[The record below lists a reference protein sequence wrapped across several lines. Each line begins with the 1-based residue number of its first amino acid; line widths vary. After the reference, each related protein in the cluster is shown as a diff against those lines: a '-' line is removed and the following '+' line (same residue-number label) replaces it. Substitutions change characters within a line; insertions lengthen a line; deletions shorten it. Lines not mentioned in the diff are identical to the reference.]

1 MSSAIAAAKRR
12 RAVPEQVS
20 RNNSIISTPTPIPP
34 SPPNKPVTIN
44 EFIMN
49 LDNKLNSLETNTN
62 SVIQEYESR
71 FTMLAEEI
79 ADIKDVIIKLQSFS
93 MEINKDLH
101 NERIRILSDIENT
114 TDNIIESIDNVII
127 ENIDDNNILLENTI
141 TQETI
146 QENDNDNIEESE
158 LESNNV
164 TFS

>member
-20 RNNSIISTPTPIPP
+20 RNNNIISTPTPTPP

-49 LDNKLNSLETNTN
+49 LDNKLNSLESSTN

-79 ADIKDVIIKLQSFS
+79 ADIKDVLIKLQSFS

-114 TDNIIESIDNVII
+114 TNDIIED
-127 ENIDDNNILLENTI
+127 IDDDNILLKNTI
-141 TQETI
+141 TTETN
-146 QENDNDNIEESE
+146 EESNDNEDNIEESE
-158 LESNNV
+158 SESNNV

>member
-20 RNNSIISTPTPIPP
+20 RNNNIISTPTP

-127 ENIDDNNILLENTI
+127 EDIENIDDNNILLENTI
-141 TQETI
+141 TEETI

>member
-20 RNNSIISTPTPIPP
+20 RNNNIISTPTPTPP

-49 LDNKLNSLETNTN
+49 LDNKLNSLESSTN

-79 ADIKDVIIKLQSFS
+79 ADIKDVLIKLQSFS

-114 TDNIIESIDNVII
+114 TNDIIED
-127 ENIDDNNILLENTI
+127 IDDNNILLKNTI
-141 TQETI
+141 TTETN
-146 QENDNDNIEESE
+146 EESNDNEDNIEESE
-158 LESNNV
+158 SESNNV

>member
-20 RNNSIISTPTPIPP
+20 RNNNIISTPTPTPP

-49 LDNKLNSLETNTN
+49 LDNKLNSLESSTN

-79 ADIKDVIIKLQSFS
+79 ADIKDVLIKLQSFS

-114 TDNIIESIDNVII
+114 TNDIIED
-127 ENIDDNNILLENTI
+127 IDDDNILLKNTI
-141 TQETI
+141 TTETN
-146 QENDNDNIEESE
+146 EESNDNEDNIEESVS
-158 LESNNV
+158 ESNNV

>member
-20 RNNSIISTPTPIPP
+20 RNNNIISTPTPTPP

-49 LDNKLNSLETNTN
+49 LDNKLNSLETSTN

-79 ADIKDVIIKLQSFS
+79 ADIKDVLIKLQSFS

-114 TDNIIESIDNVII
+114 TNDIIED
-127 ENIDDNNILLENTI
+127 IDDDNILLKNTI
-141 TQETI
+141 TTETN
-146 QENDNDNIEESE
+146 EEDNDNKDIEESE
-158 LESNNV
+158 SESNNV